1 MFLLDTNVLSELSK
15 ERPERRVVTW
25 LSCRVSSEVF
35 ISAITLGEIELGIA
49 QVRSTRPEFADKL
62 STWLEALI
70 VDYGDRILPVDAP
83 IARRWGILTHL
94 LGHGNADVLIAA
106 TALEHGLTIATRNV
120 RHFERTATTTFN
132 PFAA

>member
-1 MFLLDTNVLSELSK
+1 M
-15 ERPERRVVTW
+15 
-25 LSCRVSSEVF
+25 
-35 ISAITLGEIELGIA
+35 GEIELGIA